1 MAIRFLLRGLAA
13 GAAGTTALN
22 AVTYADMVWR
32 ARGES
37 DLPQKSVESLAARV
51 GLTIPGSGDV
61 RQHRLDG
68 LAALSG
74 MLTGAGIGIVA
85 AGLGPLLRRLPLLP
99 AGVLVGGAAMAG
111 TDVSITR
118 LGLTDPRTWSTA
130 DWLSD
135 VVPHLAFGVVTA
147 WTLRSWPPSR
157 SGRAGV
163 GP

>member
-37 DLPQKSVESLAARV
+37 DLPQKSVESLAARA

-61 RQHRLDG
+61 RKHRLDG

-74 MLTGAGIGIVA
+74 MLTGAGIGIAA

-99 AGVLVGGAAMAG
+99 AGVLVGGAAMAS

-118 LGLTDPRTWSTA
+118 LGLTDPRTWTPA

-135 VVPHLAFGVVTA
+135 AVPHLAYGVVTS
-147 WTLRSWPPSR
+147 WTLRSLPAGG
-157 SGRAGV
+157 SGRVSLA
-163 GP
+163 P